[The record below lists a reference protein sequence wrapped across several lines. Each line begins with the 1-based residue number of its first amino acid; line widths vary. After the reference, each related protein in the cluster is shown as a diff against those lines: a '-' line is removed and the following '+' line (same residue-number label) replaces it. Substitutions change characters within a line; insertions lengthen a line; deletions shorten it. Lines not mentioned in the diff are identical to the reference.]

1 MANTTN
7 SYLSVISKDEK
18 SKNKAAMETAAK
30 KANLQLQRDL
40 LSLEGQVAEA
50 TMNVE
55 KARYSVPFNSGNLIS
70 AMEDYNAIT
79 ERYEILSGEKVFH
92 GLS

>member
-1 MANTTN
+1 MANTTK

-50 TMNVE
+50 AMRVE
-55 KARYSVPFNSGNLIS
+55 NARYAIPFRSDIVI
-70 AMEDYNAIT
+70 ATMEDYNDLN
-79 ERYEILSGEKVFH
+79 ERYEILSGEKQFH
-92 GLS
+92 GLA